1 MDSQRERQLEREV
14 ERYRKAALEALGQ
27 LEWSVGYLHKAR
39 KSQLARALDAN
50 RKQILERMPH

>member
-1 MDSQRERQLEREV
+1 MDSQRERQLDREI
-14 ERYRKAALEALGQ
+14 ERYRKAAVDALGL